1 MNPLQA
7 EVIKLMGNEIT
18 TTGELT
24 ERLNRNGWSVKHDDV
39 LDALHR
45 LEIQRLV
52 ERLWRRKQ
60 QDAKPDLPVKKAATM
75 GQ

>member
-7 EVIKLMGNEIT
+7 AVIKLMGDEIA

-24 ERLNRNGWSVKHDDV
+24 ERLNRNGWGVKHDDV

-60 QDAKPDLPVKKAATM
+60 QDAKADFPAKKAATT